1 MVSEVTDLRTS
12 SRTLS
17 SKSWR
22 GERLEPVHERR
33 RRSEER
39 DSFIRPIAIGVN
51 KCFGHLLE
59 LSRGRTG
66 RRIGSTAPAVV
77 TRRRWAAD
85 AAAERRRVR
94 ALVLALELVP
104 RRPHKVGVV
113 PRDDVGDAVG
123 EREGVPALKVAVA
136 AAAAY
141 AVAASADAAATA
153 EAVARAANRVEVAVA
168 DYGVATADAVARAE
182 ARLGL
187 GLPLCATAAPNDGV
201 MCSEKKS
208 I

>member
-1 MVSEVTDLRTS
+1 MWFRGRQREVTDLRTP
-12 SRTLS
+12 SRALS
-17 SKSWR
+17 SEPWR

-39 DSFIRPIAIGVN
+39 DFVRRRIGG
-51 KCFGHLLE
+51 CYGHLLE

-66 RRIGSTAPAVV
+66 RRIGSSAAPIVTRRCAADAAPAVV
-77 TRRRWAAD
+77 IRRCAAD

-104 RRPHKVGVV
+104 RRPHEVGVL

-136 AAAAY
+136 AAA
-141 AVAASADAAATA
+141 
-153 EAVARAANRVEVAVA
+153 
-168 DYGVATADAVARAE
+168 DAVA
-182 ARLGL
+182 
-187 GLPLCATAAPNDGV
+187 
-201 MCSEKKS
+201 
-208 I
+208 